1 MELDL
6 KKVCLDTYET
16 GGELTI
22 TQDETA
28 ETIVPDYS
36 PDIARVIETD
46 GRVYIHSREMKD
58 GKAEVSGTVRITV
71 LYTPEQ
77 ETGVRSLEFSI
88 PFTVEGDQRMSGCVF
103 LMAETEAETLETR
116 MLNPR
121 KVFTHCKLV
130 TRLAGY
136 RKQQV
141 CFCSDV
147 EADGTLQIEKRRE
160 VQKAVFLTQIA
171 EKDFTFSET
180 MKLPMG
186 REGIAELLSKQV
198 RSVVTEIK
206 SLGSKLIFKGIFYVS
221 VLYKMPAGNCGVV
234 SGELPFSQIMEVDG
248 TAEDAVVSLLLQFTG
263 MEFRLDD
270 GASGGRQIEVTL
282 YLHATAS
289 LRETRELM
297 LLNDLYSTAYEVKYE
312 PTQLELHGFYETVNC
327 RQMAREVLEVGA
339 TADTILAATVTCRT
353 VFVGRERGN
362 AVLRTRAGIRVLY
375 LDEGGVPLMAERS
388 ADVSCQME
396 LPENCRITAR
406 ADCVEEVQGSIGERG
421 IEVRFPV
428 DFRIETT
435 NQIKKGCIDSA
446 ELNPVET
453 KDLGGV
459 PSLVLR
465 RFGQQESVWDLAKKH
480 RTTIG
485 AILAA
490 NQAEKECDLPQ
501 DSLILIP
508 RKRA

>member
-6 KKVCLDTYET
+6 KKACLDTYET
-16 GGELTI
+16 GGELMF

-28 ETIVPDYS
+28 ETIVPDYC

-46 GRVYIHSREMKD
+46 GHVYIHSREIKD
-58 GKAEVSGTVRITV
+58 GKAEVSGTVRVTV
-71 LYTPEQ
+71 LYTPDRE
-77 ETGVRSLEFSI
+77 EGVRSLEFSV
-88 PFTVEGDQRMSGCVF
+88 PFTVESDQRMPGCEI
-103 LMAETEAETLETR
+103 LMAETEVESLETR

-130 TRLAGY
+130 TRLEGY
-136 RKQQV
+136 RKHQV

-147 EADGTLQIEKRRE
+147 EADGALQIEKRRE
-160 VQKAVFLTQIA
+160 LQKAVFLTRIA
-171 EKDFTFSET
+171 EKDFTFSEM

-186 REGIAELLSKQV
+186 REGMAELLSKQV
-198 RSVVTEIK
+198 RSVVTEIR
-206 SLGSKLIFKGIFYVS
+206 SLGSKVIFKGMFHVS
-221 VLYKMPAGNCGVV
+221 VLYKTAEGKCTVV
-234 SGELPFSQIMEVDG
+234 TGELPFSQIMEVDG
-248 TAEDAVVSLLLQFTG
+248 TAEGAAVSMLLQFTG
-263 MEFRLDD
+263 MEFRLDGGD
-270 GASGGRQIEVTL
+270 SEGRQIEVTL
-282 YLHATAS
+282 YLHATAL
-289 LRETRELM
+289 LRETRELT
-297 LLNDLYSTAYEVKYE
+297 LLNDLYSTAYELKYE
-312 PTQLELHGFYETVNC
+312 PAPLELHSFYETLSC

-339 TADTILAATVTCRT
+339 AADTILNAAVTCGT

-362 AVLRTRAGIRVLY
+362 IVLRTRVSIRVLY

-406 ADCVEEVQGSIGERG
+406 AICSEEVQGSVGDRG

-428 DFRIETT
+428 DFHVETT
-435 NQIKKGCIDSA
+435 DQMKRGCIASA
-446 ELNPVET
+446 ELNPMEA
-453 KDLGGV
+453 KDWSNV

-465 RFGQQESVWDLAKKH
+465 RVGKQESIWDLAKTH
-480 RTTIG
+480 RTTIA

-490 NQAEKECDLPQ
+490 NQAEKESDLPQ
-501 DSLILIP
+501 EGLILIP